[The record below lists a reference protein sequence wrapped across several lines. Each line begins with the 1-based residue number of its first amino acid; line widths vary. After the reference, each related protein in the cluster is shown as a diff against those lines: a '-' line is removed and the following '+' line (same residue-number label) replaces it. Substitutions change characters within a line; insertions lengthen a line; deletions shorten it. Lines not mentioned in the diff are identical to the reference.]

1 MCCVS
6 TSVGTASA
14 WLTKRSHRWFAG
26 CDVRT
31 FASYRFKNGEVRLC
45 SDSEECLP
53 PPEPM
58 QSQANVAA

>member
-1 MCCVS
+1 MIQIFQ
-6 TSVGTASA
+6 T
-14 WLTKRSHRWFAG
+14 WFAG

-45 SDSEECLP
+45 TDSEECLP